1 MTSQPLDLVPIW
13 AVYPL
18 TAVILLLILE
28 AGFRFG
34 RARRRKT
41 KAETDAGLGGI
52 SGATLGLL
60 AFLLAITVGF
70 GMDLYGERRAL
81 VLDEANA
88 IHNSYLRTGY
98 LVDPYR
104 TQSRDL
110 LSEYLDWR
118 LTAVEDPANV
128 EEAKTR
134 SEEIQGELWAIAD
147 KYVLEVDNSDTVSAY
162 VDSLYQLVDVHARRV
177 VKGLQV
183 NIPPLILLGLYAITF
198 LTLFLAGMQAGY
210 VPERSVVGLIMMV
223 LALSVVLYLVV
234 DLSRAQE
241 GLLTV
246 SQQPLIDLKSIL
258 PSLP

>member
-1 MTSQPLDLVPIW
+1 MW
-13 AVYPL
+13 AVYPV
-18 TAVILLLILE
+18 TVAVLLLILE

-34 RARRRKT
+34 RARRQKT
-41 KAETDAGLGGI
+41 KAQSDAGLGGI

-88 IHNSYLRTGY
+88 IHDSYLRTGY
-98 LVDPYR
+98 LVEPYH

-110 LSEYLDWR
+110 LGEYLDWR
-118 LTAVEDPANV
+118 LLVVEDQSRV
-128 EEAKTR
+128 EEVRTR
-134 SEEIQGELWAIAD
+134 SEEIQAELWELAD
-147 KYVLEVDNSDTVSAY
+147 KYVLEVDDSDTVSAY
-162 VDSLYQLVDVHARRV
+162 VDSLYQVVDVHARRV

-183 NIPPLILLGLYAITF
+183 NIPPLILLGLYGITV
-198 LTLFLAGMQAGY
+198 LAMFLAGMQAGY
-210 VPERSVVGLIMMV
+210 VPERSVVGLVTMV

-246 SQQPLIDLKSIL
+246 SHQPLIDLKNSL